1 MRSKIGSRSHSSL
14 PPTIIQT
21 YNTYPKKKKKDFFFQ
36 LFITIVQ
43 YKGQPK
49 DEMNGHGLYRAPPL
63 TSSESECA
71 HTHTEYTVI
80 KFEER
85 DEALEKL

>member
-1 MRSKIGSRSHSSL
+1 
-14 PPTIIQT
+14 
-21 YNTYPKKKKKDFFFQ
+21 
-36 LFITIVQ
+36 
-43 YKGQPK
+43 
-49 DEMNGHGLYRAPPL
+49 MNGHGLYRAPPL